1 MKAPWSGE
9 HSPPPAGRVGATPQR
24 PSARAAWVLCLP
36 LGLALPGVYYLL
48 LVTGPSLRGLK
59 DTGDFWGHCAWR
71 FLRRHRAHRASLWGE
86 TWAGMSSPR
95 PWHGE
100 VCFCR
105 KLLIPAAREP
115 GAHLPAPAPRTGA
128 GTWWG
133 GGGDGG
139 GGGHAL
145 LYQRLQSP
153 NRVSTLRRKGP
164 LLARG
169 TQARLLGTISRT
181 GFAGE
186 TSKEPRIK
194 LLNADA
200 FLFTQ

>member
-139 GGGHAL
+139 GGDMPCSISACDLPTGSPLSEEKDLSWREEHKQDFLEQSAGPAL
-145 LYQRLQSP
+145 QE
-153 NRVSTLRRKGP
+153 RRPKNPG
-164 LLARG
+164 
-169 TQARLLGTISRT
+169 SN
-181 GFAGE
+181 
-186 TSKEPRIK
+186 S
-194 LLNADA
+194 
-200 FLFTQ
+200 